1 MLGIRVFF
9 IRLSDEFALLHRF
22 GRGFDC
28 TPKFGDLTP
37 FRNQALLLRGQLD
50 LLLGL
55 GSAFRLLIFGLG
67 STGPLRAGGFAL
79 LPLTATSVVCSVVRV
94 AAHRF
99 SSCATVHL
107 QSDTCGPPQA
117 IHLGR

>member
-1 MLGIRVFF
+1 MAPVR
-9 IRLSDEFALLHRF
+9 
-22 GRGFDC
+22 
-28 TPKFGDLTP
+28 T
-37 FRNQALLLRGQLD
+37 QALLLRGQLD

-79 LPLTATSVVCSVVRV
+79 LPLTATSVVCSVVGV
-94 AAHRF
+94 AVSARF

-107 QSDTCGPPQA
+107 PYDTCAPLQA
-117 IHLGR
+117 THLGG

>member
-55 GSAFRLLIFGLG
+55 GDSVFRPLTFGLG
-67 STGPLRAGGFAL
+67 ITSPLSAGSLVIFHL
-79 LPLTATSVVCSVVRV
+79 LQTL
-94 AAHRF
+94 
-99 SSCATVHL
+99 
-107 QSDTCGPPQA
+107 
-117 IHLGR
+117 